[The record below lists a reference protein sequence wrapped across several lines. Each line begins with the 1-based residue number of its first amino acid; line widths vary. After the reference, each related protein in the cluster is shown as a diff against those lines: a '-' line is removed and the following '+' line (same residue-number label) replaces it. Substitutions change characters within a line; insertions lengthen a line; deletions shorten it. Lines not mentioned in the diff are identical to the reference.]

1 MVERE
6 REREGVVVSKERN
19 EGGSSSRVLPIP
31 ETEFLLSNSSTR
43 VLRDVAREAGVK
55 VEELPLL
62 PMQKEGRKEEKRRE
76 ERLVWKDDGRDR
88 EDGKDGEEE

>member
-1 MVERE
+1 MERE

>member
-1 MVERE
+1 M
-6 REREGVVVSKERN
+6 VSKERN

-62 PMQKEGRKEEKRRE
+62 PMQKEGRKEGREEKRRE
-76 ERLVWKDDGRDR
+76 IGVEG
-88 EDGKDGEEE
+88 

>member
-1 MVERE
+1 M
-6 REREGVVVSKERN
+6 VSKERN

-62 PMQKEGRKEEKRRE
+62 PMQKEGRKEGRKRRE
-76 ERLVWKDDGRDR
+76 EKRDWCGRMM
-88 EDGKDGEEE
+88 GEIGRMEKMERRNRQRGA

>member
-1 MVERE
+1 M
-6 REREGVVVSKERN
+6 VSKERN

>member
-1 MVERE
+1 MERE

-88 EDGKDGEEE
+88 EGGKDGEEE

>member
-43 VLRDVAREAGVK
+43 VLRDVGSTREAGVK

-62 PMQKEGRKEEKRRE
+62 PMQKEGRKEGREEKRRE
-76 ERLVWKDDGRDR
+76 IGVEG
-88 EDGKDGEEE
+88 

>member
-62 PMQKEGRKEEKRRE
+62 PMQKEGRKEGREEKRRE
-76 ERLVWKDDGRDR
+76 ERLV
-88 EDGKDGEEE
+88 

>member
-43 VLRDVAREAGVK
+43 VLRDVAREARVK

-62 PMQKEGRKEEKRRE
+62 PMQKEGRKEGREEKRRE
-76 ERLVWKDDGRDR
+76 IGVEG
-88 EDGKDGEEE
+88 

>member
-62 PMQKEGRKEEKRRE
+62 PMQKEGRKEGREEKRRE
-76 ERLVWKDDGRDR
+76 IGVEG
-88 EDGKDGEEE
+88 